1 MRRALLLCCL
11 LPTMALAAA
20 APVAAHDETVTC
32 EDFLTQ
38 QGAQALLEADD
49 DYEQALDPD
58 GDGVACD
65 DLPRRDQDPPP
76 RTATPPPAT
85 EPPTVPATEA
95 APEPT
100 ATATTVATPTTAPT
114 ATATPTATRA
124 ATAAG
129 AATPEAEDDPTAAP
143 TDDADA
149 AATAEPLAGR
159 FGGSRESFEAIYG
172 EPVDEEAGEYPDGFV
187 YEVEEVGEA
196 NVFYHRGYVNYLTL
210 TLAEATDPGGA
221 AEVVAPFLPVDF
233 EAVGDPAETDD
244 GGLLV
249 VGHSVVLEE
258 RFAAA
263 TYDRYGA
270 SGERGDLFY
279 LLRLDDG
286 GDVTAVEIGLGD
298 ALQAPVEVE
307 AAAEAT
313 EAPAA
318 ESTAEPDA
326 ETGSDADAAAEAYL
340 AAARVGVD
348 TLIASTDTF
357 AGLIAEPDFG
367 DDGYVEAFVAELGRW
382 QAVYAEAQELTPTP
396 RLERFHADY
405 LAAAGL
411 LSGAA
416 DDFIAGL
423 TSQDDQAVEEL
434 LAAALDQYSQGSAAL
449 ADLDE
454 RLTDAG
460 V

>member
-1 MRRALLLCCL
+1 MRRALLACWL
-11 LPTMALAAA
+11 LLSVALVAAT
-20 APVAAHDETVTC
+20 PVAAHDETVTC
-32 EDFLTQ
+32 EDFLSQ

-76 RTATPPPAT
+76 GTATPPPTTEPTTVPAT
-85 EPPTVPATEA
+85 EPTTVPATEA
-95 APEPT
+95 VPEPT
-100 ATATTVATPTTAPT
+100 ATAAT
-114 ATATPTATRA
+114 ATA
-124 ATAAG
+124 ATA
-129 AATPEAEDDPTAAP
+129 EAEDDPTAAP
-143 TDDADA
+143 TDDVDAASADA
-149 AATAEPLAGR
+149 ALAGR
-159 FGGSRESFEAIYG
+159 LGGSRESFEAAYG
-172 EPVDEEAGEYPDGFV
+172 DPVDEEAGEYPDGLV
-187 YEVEEVGEA
+187 YEVAEVGEA

-210 TLAEATDPGGA
+210 TLTEAADAAGA
-221 AEVVAPFLPVDF
+221 AEIVAPFLPVDF
-233 EAVGDPAETDD
+233 EAVGDPSEAGDE
-244 GGLLV
+244 GVLV
-249 VGHSVVLEE
+249 VGHSVALEDA
-258 RFAAA
+258 FAAA

-286 GDVTAVEIGLGD
+286 GEVAAVEIGLGD
-298 ALQAPVEVE
+298 VLQAPVEVE
-307 AAAEAT
+307 ATEAPAEAT
-313 EAPAA
+313 EAPA
-318 ESTAEPDA
+318 EEPTAEADA
-326 ETGSDADAAAEAYL
+326 ETGSDTDAAADAYL

-348 TLIASTDTF
+348 TLIASTETF

-367 DDGYVEAFVAELGRW
+367 DDGYIEAFVAELGRW
-382 QAVYAEAQELTPTP
+382 QAVYVDAQELTPTP

-405 LAAAGL
+405 LAATGL

-416 DDFIAGL
+416 DNFIAGL
-423 TSQDDQAVEEL
+423 TGQDDQAVEEL
-434 LAAALDQYSQGSAAL
+434 LAAALDQYSEGSAAL